1 MLNIKNNSRTKSKQK
16 LKSQYKFGRECK
28 FIKDRIYKL
37 SVCILLIACFFLVL
51 ILFGSNQQTVYANSD
66 ANQLTHGFDPEV
78 SINNVLVI
86 STEFD
91 KTLFSQQA
99 SSPIP
104 LPAANHLML
113 SLLVLEQLELDE
125 RIMPSINAIKFGQE
139 DQKNHSVTI
148 EYNETY
154 LVSNLLA
161 LHMYEHSSAA
171 AMVLAEHLAGSEEAC
186 VELMNEKAAQ
196 LEMNDTNFTNIL
208 GFADLKEGKKWSSNF
223 DLIEDAD
230 LLNQKSTLVDLAKL
244 VTTLTKN
251 QTANQMF
258 SEREY
263 FTRMPDGTIMA
274 LMHPFDQIFASIDQG
289 VSGAWNFK
297 QQDMSFSMVT
307 GEKNQIKYLVFMSD
321 KTKNNFAKQIIE
333 LIQNISEHY
342 VVTPLVTQGQ
352 AYPSYDQ
359 TKEGDKIGLL
369 FLKTVNYIH
378 PVHDSFLHPA
388 VKYIS
393 HGPHSRPL
401 ARGTPVGHVIF
412 TLNDGSQIE
421 AEVGSDISI
430 LSGNTLLSTMINSL
444 QRNPNLNKL
453 IIALV
458 VLLCII
464 LLFKIFRLA
473 KALSRQIHLYK
484 LNNIQKQLKDRID
497 KPQ

>member
-1 MLNIKNNSRTKSKQK
+1 MHT
-16 LKSQYKFGRECK
+16 
-28 FIKDRIYKL
+28 L
-37 SVCILLIACFFLVL
+37 SVCILLIVCFFLVL
-51 ILFGSNQQTVYANSD
+51 IAFGNNQQTVYANSD
-66 ANQLTHGFDPEV
+66 TNQLTHGFNPEV
-78 SINNVLVI
+78 NINNVLVI

-104 LPAANHLML
+104 LPAANRLML
-113 SLLVLEQLELDE
+113 SLLVFERLELDE
-125 RIMPSINAIKFGQE
+125 RVMPSAKAIKFGQE
-139 DQKNHSVTI
+139 EQNNHSVTI
-148 EYNETY
+148 KYNETY

-208 GFADLKEGKKWSSNF
+208 GFADLKGEKKWSIDF
-223 DLIEDAD
+223 DLIKDTD
-230 LLNQKSTLVDLAKL
+230 LLNQKSTLSDLAKL
-244 VTTLTKN
+244 VATLIKN

-263 FTRMPDGTIMA
+263 FTRMPDGTMIT
-274 LMHPFDQIFASIDQG
+274 LRHPFDQIFASIDLG
-289 VSGAWNFK
+289 IEGAWNFRH
-297 QQDMSFSMVT
+297 QDMSFSMAI
-307 GEKNQIKYLVFMSD
+307 GEKNQIKYLIFMSD
-321 KTKNNFAKQIIE
+321 KTNNNFAKQIVE
-333 LIQNISEHY
+333 LLQSISEYY

-369 FLKTVNYIH
+369 FLKTINYIH
-378 PVHDSFLHPA
+378 PVNDSFLHPA

-393 HGPHSRPL
+393 HGPHNRPL

-421 AEVGSDISI
+421 ADVGSDVSI

-444 QRNPNLNKL
+444 QQNPNLGKL

-458 VLLCII
+458 ILLCII
-464 LLFKIFRLA
+464 LLYKIFRLG
-473 KALSRQIHLYK
+473 KALASQIHLYR
-484 LNNIQKQLKDRID
+484 LNNIQKQLKDRIN